1 MNKVLQG
8 LYILFFIL
16 FFKVSF
22 SQKEIKDVLVKG
34 GVFEMG
40 SKSENF
46 KDETPIHK
54 VELKSFY
61 ISQYEIS
68 YNDYSAFCG
77 VAGYT
82 EPYGTADFPATNIS
96 WERAVM
102 MCNWLSRRNGLDK
115 AYKIERDKKQGI
127 FNVVCDFESNGYRL
141 PTEAEWEYAAK
152 GGHRSKDYIFSGS
165 SNPNLVGWYSKNY
178 EGVEHKSGELKPNEI
193 GIYDMTGNIG
203 EWCWDYYSE
212 TYYKQTDSIIINPK
226 GPKKGSARVFRG
238 GTRRD
243 KLINIE
249 ITRRSYLEQ
258 DKKNLYVGFRLV
270 RTKVD

>member
-68 YNDYSAFCG
+68 YNDYSAFCR